1 MNNSLAEVHPELVS
15 EWSEKNL
22 PLTPDDITFGS
33 NKKVWWRGACG
44 HEWQTSVKAHSN
56 GEKCP
61 ICSGARVIAGIND
74 LATLEPLLAKQWS
87 KKNKIKPTEV
97 SIGSHK
103 KVIWRCEKG
112 HEWEAAVKSRTIN
125 RTGCPYCSHNKVL
138 GGFNDLA
145 TLLPDIAAEWSDRNY
160 PLLPTQV
167 IQKDKCDGIKTE
179 ARYTTIDEL
188 FDLWANMKRG
198 LKNNTFENYKY
209 MYNTFVRP
217 VIGSKR
223 ISTLKKSDIKKY
235 YNYLVDE
242 RNLKPS
248 TIDNIHTVLH
258 QVLQIA
264 VDDDFI
270 RNNPSDNVLRELK
283 KAHCFQS
290 EKRRALTKLEQELF
304 LNFMKTHPV
313 YEHWYPVFAV
323 MIGTGL
329 RVGEVTGLRWCDIDM
344 ESGMID
350 VNHTLV
356 YYDHRTEG
364 SKSGCYF
371 NVNTTKTPASM
382 RQVPMLGFV
391 KEAFEHE
398 KQKQED
404 LGLHCEVTIDGYTD
418 FIFINRFGQA
428 QHQATLNKAIR
439 RIIRDCNDE
448 QFLHS
453 DEPDVLLPHFSC
465 HSLRHTFTTRMCE
478 AGVNIKVIQDALG
491 HSDISTT
498 LNIYADVTKE
508 MKAEEFKGLDSY
520 FKV

>member
-1 MNNSLAEVHPELVS
+1 MPFIAPELIIQAKQMDLLTYL
-15 EWSEKNL
+15 KNYEPYEL
-22 PLTPDDITFGS
+22 
-33 NKKVWWRGACG
+33 
-44 HEWQTSVKAHSN
+44 VKFSGNTYCTRTHDSLKISN
-56 GEKCP
+56 GKW
-61 ICSGARVIAGIND
+61 IWWSRGIGGRSALD
-74 LATLEPLLAKQWS
+74 YLIKVKGYSFLEAVET
-87 KKNKIKPTEV
+87 I
-97 SIGSHK
+97 IGHT
-103 KVIWRCEKG
+103 
-112 HEWEAAVKSRTIN
+112 A
-125 RTGCPYCSHNKVL
+125 
-138 GGFNDLA
+138 
-145 TLLPDIAAEWSDRNY
+145 
-160 PLLPTQV
+160 
-167 IQKDKCDGIKTE
+167 IQ
-179 ARYTTIDEL
+179 A
-188 FDLWANMKRG
+188 
-198 LKNNTFENYKY
+198 
-209 MYNTFVRP
+209 
-217 VIGSKR
+217 
-223 ISTLKKSDIKKY
+223 
-235 YNYLVDE
+235 
-242 RNLKPS
+242 
-248 TIDNIHTVLH
+248 
-258 QVLQIA
+258 
-264 VDDDFI
+264 
-270 RNNPSDNVLRELK
+270 
-283 KAHCFQS
+283 
-290 EKRRALTKLEQELF
+290 
-304 LNFMKTHPV
+304 PV
-313 YEHWYPVFAV
+313 YEKPQLKEENKPLLLPEKCASNRVITEYLFGRGIDFEIINYCISNDLIFESLPYHNVVFVGYDEKKEPKYAAYRSTNKRRIMGDCSGSKKDYSFRLGKENLEEVHLFECAIDLLSYATLAKLNGQDWKEMSFAV

-391 KEAFEHE
+391 REAFEHE

-508 MKAEEFKGLDSY
+508 MKAAEFKGLDSY
-520 FKV
+520 FKG